1 MLDDLLI
8 ENASILVY
16 GEAFKMLEPL
26 QLSLTQDGF
35 QNVNVFSC
43 HKQALY
49 HYKQQRPDLVLM
61 DISDSNQLAAEELMA
76 EIQSGSNFPS
86 IPVIVIDEQASREN
100 KLKFLQHGAHD
111 FFNKP
116 LDLGETLCRIRNW
129 LCMHLSHKESLE
141 HYGNLDKLIETRTA
155 ALHKTQKEIL
165 LRLGIAAEYKDAD
178 TYLHTIRVGQYAGY
192 MAKTMGFN
200 ENIVEE
206 LAITAP
212 LHDVGKIGVPDHI
225 LFKNGKLDDGE
236 WEQMKLH
243 TIHGYNILK
252 GSDNKLLKSAE
263 TIALSHHERWDGM
276 GYPYQLKRTEIH
288 LYGRIT
294 AICDVYDALTMERP
308 YKHAWSHEAAVTKII
323 DGRGSQFDPE
333 LVDVFASATNE
344 FSSISNGELL
354 IK

>member
-1 MLDDLLI
+1 MLNDLLSP
-8 ENASILVY
+8 ESASILVY
-16 GEAFKMLEPL
+16 GEALQMLEPVRIL
-26 QLSLTQDGF
+26 LEHGGYH
-35 QNVNVFSC
+35 NVNVFSC
-43 HKQALY
+43 HKQALD
-49 HYKQQRPDLVLM
+49 HFLQQPPDLILM
-61 DISDSNQLAAEELMA
+61 DISVSSQLASEDLLAQIKSSA
-76 EIQSGSNFPS
+76 PT

-116 LDLGETLCRIRNW
+116 LDLNETLCRIRNW

-141 HYGNLDKLIETRTA
+141 HYGNLDKLIETRTV
-155 ALHKTQKEIL
+155 ALQKTQKEIL
-165 LRLGIAAEYKDAD
+165 QRLGIASEYKDAD

-192 MAKTMGFN
+192 MAKSMGFN

-206 LAITAP
+206 LVITAP

-225 LFKNGKLDDGE
+225 LFKNGKLDEGE

-243 TIHGYNILK
+243 TVHGYNILK

-263 TIALSHHERWDGM
+263 TIALSHHERWDGK
-276 GYPYQLKRTEIH
+276 GYPYQLKQTEIH

-294 AICDVYDALTMERP
+294 AVCDVYDALTMERP
-308 YKHAWSHEAAVTKII
+308 YKRAWSHEEAVAKII
-323 DGRGSQFDPE
+323 DGRDSQFDPE
-333 LVDVFASATNE
+333 LVDVFASITDK
-344 FSSISNGELL
+344 FSSISKNKLL